1 MNWPIHKHHFHLRIV
16 ECSAAVYYIGNVKDR
31 IGGSDR
37 DLDHFVRPGFD
48 RDLNPNLIKGF
59 DRDLDPF

>member
-1 MNWPIHKHHFHLRIV
+1 M
-16 ECSAAVYYIGNVKDR
+16 GKDQ

-37 DLDHFVRPGFD
+37 DQDHLVRLGFD
-48 RDLNPNLIKGF
+48 LDLNPNLMKGF

>member
-1 MNWPIHKHHFHLRIV
+1 MYCSIV
-16 ECSAAVYYIGNVKDR
+16 IGNEIGKDR

-37 DLDHFVRPGFD
+37 DLDHLVRPGFD
-48 RDLNPNLIKGF
+48 LDLNPNLIKGF